1 MLCSIVLTTCA
12 QGLNMDLEDSRRE
25 YDFGHLSRASLAD
38 SPFDQFQKWMRDA
51 IDAGIKD
58 PTAMCVATVG
68 QDGKP
73 SQRIVLLKHFDS
85 KGLVFYTNLESRKA
99 RDVAHNSAVS
109 LHFPWMKIDRQV
121 AVEGRAQKL
130 GLSAVL
136 KYFVSRPKES
146 QLAAWSS
153 PQSQKIDTRS
163 MLEDEYKRMQMK
175 FAQGKIPVPSFWG
188 GYRVV
193 PEQWEFWQGGEH
205 RLHDRFQYTHSAE
218 GGWEINRLAP

>member
-1 MLCSIVLTTCA
+1 
-12 QGLNMDLEDSRRE
+12 MDLEDSRRE

-38 SPFDQFQKWMRDA
+38 SPFDQFQKWMGEA

-58 PTAMCVATVG
+58 PTAMCIATVG

-73 SQRIVLLKHFDS
+73 SQRIVLLKHCDS

-99 RDVAHNSAVS
+99 REIADNTAVS
-109 LHFPWMKIDRQV
+109 LHFPWMNIDRQV

-153 PQSQKIDTRS
+153 PQSRKIDTRS

-175 FAQGKIPVPSFWG
+175 FARGKIPVPSFWG

-205 RLHDRFQYTHSAE
+205 RLHDRFQYTRSA
-218 GGWEINRLAP
+218 GGDWEINRLAP